1 MDESLKKL
9 LKTHEITLKD
19 NLFIGG
25 SEPSYEDAVLF
36 KSIIKA
42 HFKPSKKEYPS
53 IWAWYSLIVL
63 FEDEVIMEWI
73 KNSNKEKH
81 NNKENKKEK
90 NKINEKKVNKNN
102 EPYICDIPDDF
113 EEKPEY
119 LEKIKEDINK
129 HKNEKSNVFLEINPK
144 SENEGQDLN
153 NLAKKIMKEI
163 KRDGLKWSEKYEIKE
178 IGFKI
183 KKLIV
188 GMSVGN
194 ETSVQDIIDQLET
207 WEEEIQSVDFA
218 LFCQC

>member
-25 SEPSYEDAVLF
+25 CEPSYEDAVLF
-36 KSIIKA
+36 KSIIEA
-42 HFKPSKKEYPS
+42 HCKPSTKEYPS
-53 IWAWYSLIVL
+53 IWAWYSLMVL

-81 NNKENKKEK
+81 NKKENKK
-90 NKINEKKVNKNN
+90 EKKVNKNN
-102 EPYICDIPDDF
+102 EPYICDIPDNF

-129 HKNEKSNVFLEINPK
+129 HKNEKSNVFLEINPE

-183 KKLIV
+183 KKLIM
-188 GMSVGN
+188 GMNIGN
-194 ETSVQDIIDQLET
+194 ETSVKDIVDQLET

>member
-1 MDESLKKL
+1 MK
-9 LKTHEITLKD
+9 ILKD

-25 SEPSYEDAVLF
+25 CEPSYEDAVLF
-36 KSIIKA
+36 KSIIEA
-42 HFKPSKKEYPS
+42 HCKPSTKEYPS
-53 IWAWYSLIVL
+53 IWAWYSLMVL

-102 EPYICDIPDDF
+102 EPYICDIPDNF
-113 EEKPEY
+113 EEKQEY
-119 LEKIKEDINK
+119 LEKIQEDINK
-129 HKNEKSNVFLEINPK
+129 HKNEKSNVFLEINPE
-144 SENEGQDLN
+144 SVNEGLDSN
-153 NLAKKIMKEI
+153 NSAKKIMKEI

-183 KKLIV
+183 KKLIM
-188 GMSVGN
+188 GMNIGN
-194 ETSVQDIIDQLET
+194 ETSVQDIVDQLET

>member
-1 MDESLKKL
+1 M
-9 LKTHEITLKD
+9 
-19 NLFIGG
+19 
-25 SEPSYEDAVLF
+25 
-36 KSIIKA
+36 
-42 HFKPSKKEYPS
+42 
-53 IWAWYSLIVL
+53 VL

-81 NNKENKKEK
+81 NKKENKK
-90 NKINEKKVNKNN
+90 EKKVNKNN
-102 EPYICDIPDDF
+102 EPYICDIPDNF

-129 HKNEKSNVFLEINPK
+129 HKNEKSNVFLEINPE
-144 SENEGQDLN
+144 SVNEGLDSN
-153 NLAKKIMKEI
+153 NSAKKIMKEI

-183 KKLIV
+183 KKLIM
-188 GMSVGN
+188 GMNIGN
-194 ETSVQDIIDQLET
+194 ETSVKDIVDQLET

>member
-25 SEPSYEDAVLF
+25 CEPSYEDAVLF
-36 KSIIKA
+36 KSIIEA
-42 HFKPSKKEYPS
+42 HCKPSTKEYPS
-53 IWAWYSLIVL
+53 IWAWYSLMVL

-129 HKNEKSNVFLEINPK
+129 HKNEKSNVFLEINPE
-144 SENEGQDLN
+144 SVNEGLDSN
-153 NLAKKIMKEI
+153 NSAKKIMKEI

-183 KKLIV
+183 KKLIM
-188 GMSVGN
+188 GMNIGN
-194 ETSVQDIIDQLET
+194 ETSVKDIVDQLET

>member
-1 MDESLKKL
+1 M
-9 LKTHEITLKD
+9 
-19 NLFIGG
+19 
-25 SEPSYEDAVLF
+25 
-36 KSIIKA
+36 
-42 HFKPSKKEYPS
+42 
-53 IWAWYSLIVL
+53 VL

-102 EPYICDIPDDF
+102 EPYICDIPDNF
-113 EEKPEY
+113 EEKQEY
-119 LEKIKEDINK
+119 LEKIQEDIGK
-129 HKNEKSNVFLEINPK
+129 HKNEKSNVFLEINPE
-144 SENEGQDLN
+144 SVNEGLDSN
-153 NLAKKIMKEI
+153 NSAKKIMKEI

-183 KKLIV
+183 KKLIM
-188 GMSVGN
+188 GMNIGN
-194 ETSVQDIIDQLET
+194 ETSVKDIVDQLET